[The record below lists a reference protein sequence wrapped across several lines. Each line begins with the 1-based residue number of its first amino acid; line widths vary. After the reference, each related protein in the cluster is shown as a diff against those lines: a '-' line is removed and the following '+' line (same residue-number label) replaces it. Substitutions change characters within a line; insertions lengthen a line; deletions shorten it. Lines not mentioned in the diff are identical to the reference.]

1 MSGRARSGDFSRSN
15 NNPFD
20 ARSLFYEEAA
30 PILSPA
36 VAQRVTR
43 STADHQL
50 LELVFIMT
58 SLIKAVVV
66 VVASLVASATVFAQS
81 NTRITRE
88 QVRAELVQLQQ
99 AGYHVGDGDQAHYP
113 EAIQAAEARIA
124 AQNNNASAYGGGVA
138 GSTQSGRPAVSAA
151 DWNAMYSR

>member
-1 MSGRARSGDFSRSN
+1 LLGTA
-15 NNPFD
+15 NP
-20 ARSLFYEEAA
+20 
-30 PILSPA
+30 
-36 VAQRVTR
+36 
-43 STADHQL
+43 QL
-50 LELVFIMT
+50 LELVFIMK

-66 VVASLVASATVFAQS
+66 VASLAASATVFAQS

-88 QVRAELVQLQQ
+88 QVRAELVQLAQ

-124 AQNNNASAYGGGVA
+124 AQNSNASAYGGSVA
-138 GSTQSGRPAVSAA
+138 GSSQSGRPAVSTS

>member
-1 MSGRARSGDFSRSN
+1 MSRRARSGDFSRSN

-20 ARSLFYEEAA
+20 ARPLFYEEAA

-66 VVASLVASATVFAQS
+66 VASLAASATVFAQS

-124 AQNNNASAYGGGVA
+124 AQNNNASAYGGSVA